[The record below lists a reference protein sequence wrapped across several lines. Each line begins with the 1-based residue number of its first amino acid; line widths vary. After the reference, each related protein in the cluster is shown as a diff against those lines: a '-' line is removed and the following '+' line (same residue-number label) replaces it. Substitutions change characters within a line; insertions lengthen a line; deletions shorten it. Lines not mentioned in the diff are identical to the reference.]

1 MSEQKKDIGLA
12 WEVARNLANL
22 TNDEREKIFGYSD
35 LGSIIRNHSVLVVYH
50 KIMEYEEELKKERIS
65 VGEIVKCN
73 SLWEG
78 IVIYIDYD
86 DEMEVT
92 PCSLAKFIIFSDGAY
107 NTFSRKELTK
117 TGKSVDILKV
127 LSDLILG

>member
-22 TNDEREKIFGYSD
+22 TNEEREKIFGYSD
-35 LGSIIRNHSVLVVYH
+35 LGSIIKNYSVLVVYH

-86 DEMEVT
+86 DKMEEIFSV
-92 PCSLAKFIIFSDGAY
+92 LFSDGAY

-127 LSDLILG
+127 LSELILG

>member
-86 DEMEVT
+86 DEMEEIF
-92 PCSLAKFIIFSDGAY
+92 SILFSDGAY

-127 LSDLILG
+127 LSELILG